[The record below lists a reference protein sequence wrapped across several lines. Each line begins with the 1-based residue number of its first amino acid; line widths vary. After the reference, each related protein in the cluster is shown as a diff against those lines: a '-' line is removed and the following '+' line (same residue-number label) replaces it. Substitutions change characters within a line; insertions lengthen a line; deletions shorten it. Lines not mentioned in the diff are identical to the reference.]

1 MANKTTKGID
11 VSVHN
16 GTIDFNKVK
25 AAGYDF
31 VILRAGYGRDIS
43 QKDNTF
49 ERNYKNA
56 KAAGLQVGAYWY
68 SYATSPADAAKE
80 AQTCLQAIAGKA
92 FEMPIYFDLEEQSQ
106 TSKGGAYCRQ
116 LIDKFCQEMEAA
128 GYYAGVYTSASVA
141 NALPSGTDSRYAMWI
156 AHWGVKSPSYT
167 GRYGMWQHTSTA
179 SVSGINGNVDGDIA
193 YIDYETVMREQ
204 GLNGFPMPKKTPTVE
219 TEPAKSASHVITVQ
233 FDGETIFTKEV

>member
-1 MANKTTKGID
+1 MANKVTKGID

-16 GTIDFNKVK
+16 GSIDFNKVK

-49 ERNYKNA
+49 EKNYKNA

-80 AQTCLQAIAGKA
+80 AQACLQAIAGKA
-92 FEMPIYFDLEEQSQ
+92 FEMPIYFDLEEASQ
-106 TSKGGAYCRQ
+106 TSKGGAYCRH
-116 LIDKFCQEMEAA
+116 LIDRFCGELEAA

-179 SVSGINGNVDGDIA
+179 SVSGISGNVDGDIA

-204 GLNGFPMPKKTPTVE
+204 GLNGFDRPKTPT
-219 TEPAKSASHVITVQ
+219 TTKAEPAKSANHVITVQ

>member
-1 MANKTTKGID
+1 MANKVTKGID

-80 AQTCLQAIAGKA
+80 AQACLQAIAGKC
-92 FEMPIYFDLEEQSQ
+92 FEMPIYFDLEEASQ

-116 LIDKFCQEMEAA
+116 LIDRFCQEMEAA

-141 NALPSGTDSRYAMWI
+141 NSLPSGTDSRYAMWI

-179 SVSGINGNVDGDIA
+179 SVSGINGSVDGDIA

-204 GLNGFPMPKKTPTVE
+204 GLNGYDKPKKTPTVKA
-219 TEPAKSASHVITVQ
+219 EPAKSANHVITVQ
-233 FDGETIFTKEV
+233 FDGEVIFTKEV